1 VRVDAPFKIGFNPS
15 GANGASM
22 NMLDDAESADTGGR
36 RFSRT
41 RGPATPPPAPLSNN
55 PEDPLG
61 LEQSAAPPAGQAA
74 PPAQQFAPQQQ
85 SGGGNDF

>member
-22 NMLDDAESADTGGR
+22 NMLDDPEAEDTGGR
-36 RFSRT
+36 RFSRK
-41 RGPATPPPAPLSNN
+41 RLPATPPPAPLSNN

-61 LEQSAAPPAGQAA
+61 LEQGGQSAVQQSAPPA
-74 PPAQQFAPQQQ
+74 PFAPQQQ
-85 SGGGNDF
+85 SGGGSNDF